1 VPIVNGADFYDEEQ
15 VFAYYMQRRQRP
27 DSPNDTIETPI
38 FMEML
43 GDYAGKAV
51 LDLGCGDG
59 RFGGELLAG
68 GCHAYT
74 GIEASVRMVALAQER
89 LMPIGGTVYHES
101 IESWVYPENAFD
113 LVVSRL
119 ALHYTDHI
127 EHTFARI
134 FAALKPGGRLVFS
147 VEHPVL
153 TSSNQSAT
161 ASGRRYEWIV
171 DDYFITGA
179 RNVAWMGSEVIKFH
193 RTVEDYFSALQEA
206 GFTVELLR
214 ESRPRRKNFTDP
226 DLYDR
231 RTRIPLFL
239 FLAAR
244 KLA

>member
-1 VPIVNGADFYDEEQ
+1 MVNGVDFYDEEQ

-27 DSPNDTIETPI
+27 DNPNDTIEKPI

-43 GDYAGKAV
+43 GNYYGKVV

-59 RFGGELLAG
+59 GFGVELLAG

-89 LMPIGGTVYHES
+89 LGLAGGIVHHDS
-101 IESWVYPENAFD
+101 IESWAYPEDAFD

-127 EHTFARI
+127 EQTFAKLYS
-134 FAALKPGGRLVFS
+134 ALKSGGRLVFS

-161 ASGRRYEWIV
+161 ASGRRYQWIV

-193 RTVEDYFSALQEA
+193 RTVEDYFSALQET
-206 GFTVELLR
+206 GFTVEQLR
-214 ESRPRRKNFTDP
+214 ESRPRRENFTDP
-226 DLYDR
+226 DLYAR